1 MKSEREYAVY
11 KGESL
16 LAMGTSE
23 ECAVEL
29 KVTKEYIE
37 WLTTPTAKRRLAS
50 RKNPE
55 NCTVGFRLDEDD
67 E

>member
-1 MKSEREYAVY
+1 MKEAREYAVY
-11 KGESL
+11 KGEKM

-23 ECAVEL
+23 ECAAEL
-29 KVTKEYIE
+29 NVTKEYVE
-37 WLTTPTAKRRLAS
+37 WLTTPTAKRRLAT

-55 NCTVGFRLDEDD
+55 KCTVGFKLDDDD